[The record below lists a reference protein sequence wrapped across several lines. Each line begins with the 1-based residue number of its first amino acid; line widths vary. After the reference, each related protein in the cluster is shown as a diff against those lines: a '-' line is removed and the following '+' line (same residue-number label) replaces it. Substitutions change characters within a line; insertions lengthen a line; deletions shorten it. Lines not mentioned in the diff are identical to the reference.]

1 MEFEAIVMLS
11 LFAIFLSIPLV
22 KYIVEKIE
30 VIRMERRLNS
40 IEKRLVELKKKRNE
54 KCKTN
59 CSTYV
64 NYRDVF
70 IAGSMWW

>member
-54 KCKTN
+54 K
-59 CSTYV
+59 
-64 NYRDVF
+64 
-70 IAGSMWW
+70 